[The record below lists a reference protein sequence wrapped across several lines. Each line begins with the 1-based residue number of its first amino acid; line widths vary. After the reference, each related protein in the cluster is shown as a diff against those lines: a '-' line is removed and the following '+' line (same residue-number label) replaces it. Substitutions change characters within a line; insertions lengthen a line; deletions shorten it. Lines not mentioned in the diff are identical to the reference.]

1 MTIIADGI
9 IVVARNS
16 NAAITSDGAFN
27 DNTGAT
33 ISIDGTKCSDI
44 AIICIYITRNGTAN
58 SIDSDA
64 GVVDATSCIDNTAV
78 DNAIVSIDIT
88 RNGTTNIIDSDTGVV
103 DATSCND
110 NTAVNNAIIS
120 IDITCNGTANII
132 DNNTGV
138 VDATSCNNNTAVSI
152 VSFT

>member
-58 SIDSDA
+58 SIDSDT
-64 GVVDATSCIDNTAV
+64 GVVD
-78 DNAIVSIDIT
+78 SIDSNT
-88 RNGTTNIIDSDTGVV
+88 DVV

-110 NTAVNNAIIS
+110 NTAV
-120 IDITCNGTANII
+120 
-132 DNNTGV
+132 
-138 VDATSCNNNTAVSI
+138 SI